1 MLSTMTHSASNHMK
15 NQKTYVD
22 LVHDLFMEKK
32 TPTERIVKRVDES
45 KRKQKR
51 IQAYYETIILS
62 VSFDLVDRRLNLL
75 IFFLWKQFSY
85 VRINKFL
92 NIWHWNVKISFQWI
106 VMHILQYYFWSI
118 TRYLI
123 RTSFFLL
130 IFWEIS
136 SVAQLRWIKFSF
148 DSIFFCLTLPQ
159 ITHWRERERQKKT
172 TNADTVIAIHCVYL
186 TRF

>member
-1 MLSTMTHSASNHMK
+1 MQYNTESLLMLSTMTHSASNHMK

-75 IFFLWKQFSY
+75 FFFLWKQFSY

-106 VMHILQYYFWSI
+106 VMHILQYYFWSLYI
-118 TRYLI
+118 FNDTRYLI

-136 SVAQLRWIKFSF
+136 SVI
-148 DSIFFCLTLPQ
+148 TL
-159 ITHWRERERQKKT
+159 
-172 TNADTVIAIHCVYL
+172 N
-186 TRF
+186 